1 MPVLVI
7 AIVFFA
13 IFLVMGVMGV
23 TAIVAEH
30 RGGTLF
36 SWKWSDQPK
45 PAKTAAKPGA

>member
-23 TAIVAEH
+23 TAMVAEH
-30 RGGTLF
+30 RGHLF
-36 SWKWSDQPK
+36 SWQWSDQPK
-45 PAKTAAKPGA
+45 PTKR